1 MVHNNTVQNAVYQE
15 LKKGIMTLHLTPG
28 TEMSTQEIATKLQV
42 SRTPVREAFIQLQ
55 KEGLVETIPQKGTKV
70 SRINIRRVE
79 QERFLRE
86 SLELAVISLF
96 LKKAEAADFQKL
108 RANIQEQRVCF
119 NDKNYAEFVHCD
131 NEFHRML
138 FEVAEQQLSW
148 ELISNYNG
156 HYDRLRIL
164 TIQDDDTIT
173 GTINQHEK
181 IVDLVEQRNVEVVYD
196 ELKNHVQKII
206 REKEALIQL
215 YPDYFIS
222 GEEQENGILNGSL

>member
-1 MVHNNTVQNAVYQE
+1 MVRNNTVNNAVYQE
-15 LKKGIMTLHLTPG
+15 LKKGIMTLHLIPG

-55 KEGLVETIPQKGTKV
+55 KEGLVEAIPQKGTKV
-70 SRINIRRVE
+70 SRINIKRVA

-86 SLELAVISLF
+86 SLELAVIGPF
-96 LKKAEAADFQKL
+96 LKKVEASDFQKL
-108 RANIQEQRVCF
+108 RDNIQEQRVCYKE
-119 NDKNYAEFVHCD
+119 KNYAEFVQCD
-131 NEFHRML
+131 NKFHKML
-138 FEVAEQQLSW
+138 FDVAEQQLSW

-164 TIQDDDTIT
+164 TIQNDDTIT

-181 IVDLVEQRNVEVVYD
+181 IVDLVEQRNVDIVYEEV
-196 ELKNHVQKII
+196 KNHVQKIL
-206 REKEALIQL
+206 REKENLIQL

-222 GEEQENGILNGSL
+222 GEEQANGILNGSL